1 VKWNKFLFGV
11 GLGFLGGILLTTQA
25 KGEEISAEKA
35 LSEAKQA
42 FKKRGPI
49 EGSWIHMTPETFQKN
64 ELSYKV
70 YRGGLTQNEDGE
82 LKQLEFIVDAHSGT
96 VLDVTSLN

>member
-1 VKWNKFLFGV
+1 
-11 GLGFLGGILLTTQA
+11 
-25 KGEEISAEKA
+25 
-35 LSEAKQA
+35 
-42 FKKRGPI
+42 
-49 EGSWIHMTPETFQKN
+49 MTPETFQKN

>member
-49 EGSWIHMTPETFQKN
+49 EAPGSI
-64 ELSYKV
+64 
-70 YRGGLTQNEDGE
+70 
-82 LKQLEFIVDAHSGT
+82 
-96 VLDVTSLN
+96 